1 MNYKKIF
8 IKGIISIV
16 FVFLLLDLAINY
28 SISTGYLKFDMITV
42 IFGTVIITTIY
53 YDIRDMVIK
62 HLIKKDVIKQ

>member
-42 IFGTVIITTIY
+42 IFGTAIITTIY
-53 YDIRDMVIK
+53 YDMHNIIIK
-62 HLIKKDVIKQ
+62 YLIKKDVIKQ

>member
-28 SISTGYLKFDMITV
+28 SISAGYLKFDMITV
-42 IFGTVIITTIY
+42 IFGTAIITIIY
-53 YDIRDMVIK
+53 YDMYNIIIK
-62 HLIKKDVIKQ
+62 YLIKKDVIKQ